1 MKVLTRA
8 VLGFEAVVLFLLIPV
23 VAVTGNLDG
32 RAGFFVGAVPLIFCI
47 AALGTLSRG
56 PIGVALGWAT
66 QIAAIAAGFFAV
78 HMFFLGPIFALLW
91 WSALR
96 WGARADA
103 LDAQRAQAAS
113 STTPPSSSTDS
124 TDLIDDLDG

>member
-23 VAVTGNLDG
+23 IAVTGNLDG
-32 RAGFFVGAVPLIFCI
+32 RSGFFVGAVPLLFCI

-56 PIGVALGWAT
+56 PVGIALGWAT
-66 QIAAIAAGFFAV
+66 QVAAIAAGFFAV
-78 HMFFLGPIFALLW
+78 HMFILGPIFALLW

-103 LDAQRAQAAS
+103 LDAQRSQSAA
-113 STTPPSSSTDS
+113 TPPTAPSS
-124 TDLIDDLDG
+124 DDPF